1 MGIPA
6 RLSTTAAIVGIV
18 ITAGLELSGQQQPP
32 PPPQPAQQ
40 QTPPPANQP
49 PIFRTG
55 INFVRVD
62 VIVSDRQGNSVSDLQ
77 PGDFDITED
86 NKAQKIDTFKLI
98 KLDGGV
104 MAAADGP
111 PKPIRTDYDEEA
123 EASKEDVRLFA
134 IFLDDYHVRRG
145 ASLGVRDPLS
155 RFVQRQ
161 LGPSDMIGIMYPLET
176 TASVRMTRNHD

>member
-111 PKPIRTDYDEEA
+111 PLSLMSAIWLRS
-123 EASKEDVRLFA
+123 ASSSSFKA
-134 IFLDDYHVRRG
+134 
-145 ASLGVRDPLS
+145 
-155 RFVQRQ
+155 RF
-161 LGPSDMIGIMYPLET
+161 
-176 TASVRMTRNHD
+176 